1 MRYETKALEP
11 VILMVMS
18 GMMLKPMEYEAAGQ
32 TWAGVPRFAH
42 SGFPY
47 SNNELAV
54 QSSVDRTWISRREI
68 DQRGRG
74 CRSPHCAPPSVLLLQ
89 S

>member
-1 MRYETKALEP
+1 
-11 VILMVMS
+11 MVMS
-18 GMMLKPMEYEAAGQ
+18 DMMLKPMEYEAAG
-32 TWAGVPRFAH
+32 VLPFAH

-47 SNNELAV
+47 SNNE
-54 QSSVDRTWISRREI
+54 SSVDRTWISRREI